1 MTAIERCP
9 LLDLKTGLC
18 QGISWNPFNQP
29 SQVETVGWNRGTCN
43 ARHNIAKQADCSK
56 HPQHLEWIEI
66 TTDDGSNNSK
76 RIIVSKR

>member
-1 MTAIERCP
+1 
-9 LLDLKTGLC
+9 
-18 QGISWNPFNQP
+18 
-29 SQVETVGWNRGTCN
+29 VETVGWNRGTCN